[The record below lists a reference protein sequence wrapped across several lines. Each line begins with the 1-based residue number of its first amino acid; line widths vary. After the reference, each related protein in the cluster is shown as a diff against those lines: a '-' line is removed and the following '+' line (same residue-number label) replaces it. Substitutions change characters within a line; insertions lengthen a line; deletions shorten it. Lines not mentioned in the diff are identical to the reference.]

1 MDKKAETIHE
11 LMRKLIAISCDFPK
25 RPPKEFREF
34 HKLLLNFYF
43 KSIDVNID
51 YSAKIISIW
60 NSKPLTTDPVRLYD
74 LNEAISDNV
83 GYTNLE
89 ETLTGCLE
97 NGHFQNKFYLN
108 LLLEFEDTLKNDGDS
123 LSA

>member
-1 MDKKAETIHE
+1 MDKRAEIIQE
-11 LMRKLIAISCDFPK
+11 KMRNLITISCDFK
-25 RPPKEFREF
+25 TRPTQKFRSL
-34 HKLLLNFYF
+34 HKSLLKFFFNA
-43 KSIDVNID
+43 IDVNID
-51 YSAKIISIW
+51 YSRKLISIW

-83 GYTNLE
+83 GYTDLE

-97 NGHFQNKFYLN
+97 NGHLQNNFYLK
-108 LLLEFEDTLKNDGDS
+108 LLSEHEEALKNGEDF

>member
-1 MDKKAETIHE
+1 MDKRAEIIQE
-11 LMRKLIAISCDFPK
+11 QMRNLITISCDFKTHPTQK
-25 RPPKEFREF
+25 FRSL
-34 HKLLLNFYF
+34 HKSLLKFFFNA
-43 KSIDVNID
+43 IDVNID
-51 YSAKIISIW
+51 YSRKLISIW

-83 GYTNLE
+83 GYTDLE

-97 NGHFQNKFYLN
+97 NGHLQNNFYLK
-108 LLLEFEDTLKNDGDS
+108 LLSEHEEDLKNGEDF